1 MESDQRNHSK
11 LLRGL
16 VVGSF
21 LVAGA
26 GFLLAPKSGKELRS
40 DIKGKTG
47 KALEET
53 KRLYLDSRTRFENA
67 LASITG
73 GKEKASLSRIESPEE
88 IVADASIREIQWPL
102 GEQERNFIS

>member
-1 MESDQRNHSK
+1 MESNQRNHSK

-16 VVGSF
+16 MVGSF
-21 LVAGA
+21 LGAGV

-67 LASITG
+67 LSCIAG
-73 GKEKASLSRIESPEE
+73 EERKSLT
-88 IVADASIREIQWPL
+88 
-102 GEQERNFIS
+102 EQD